1 MAYTAI
7 AAGDVDAKSPL
18 TDDLMADLAANDAHL
33 KSTLTDGASA
43 AQDIET
49 KNVTIKGAG
58 VALTVDNDALVSGDL
73 DVSGTLTCGSFV
85 VSDTALLMMGW

>member
-18 TDDLMADLAANDAHL
+18 TDDLMGDLAANDAHL
-33 KSTLTDGASA
+33 KSTLTDGVTA
-43 AQDIET
+43 AQDI
-49 KNVTIKGAG
+49 VTNDVTVKGPG

-73 DVSGTLTCGSFV
+73 DVTGTLTCGSFV
-85 VSDTALLMMGW
+85 VEDTALLFMGW